1 MTVRKRQTIKK
12 DGKIEIKQAPRG
24 ELNAVACTRCGRTM
38 SRTQKGLSCL
48 TCGTKATETRL

>member
-1 MTVRKRQTIKK
+1 VRKRQTIKK